1 MGEKSKQSEV
11 ITFRTSPETKQ
22 KLKEEAE
29 KRDWTLAQLVE
40 RIVTAYTNNTHSTT
54 AQTINITINGG

>member
-1 MGEKSKQSEV
+1 MAGKSKQTEI

-29 KRDWTLAQLVE
+29 RRDWTLAQLVE
-40 RIVTAYTNNTHSTT
+40 RIVTAYTNNDHKTT
-54 AQTINITINGG
+54 NQTINITINGG